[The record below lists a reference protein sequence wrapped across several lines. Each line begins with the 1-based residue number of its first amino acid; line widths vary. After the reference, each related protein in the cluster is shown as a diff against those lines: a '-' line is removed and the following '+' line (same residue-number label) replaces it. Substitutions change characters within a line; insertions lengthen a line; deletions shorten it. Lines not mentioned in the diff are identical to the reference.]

1 MGEPVQVC
9 SAPFLDRNQHD
20 YVDQPSFSNEGDA
33 NHVSP
38 SLSSSGVSSN
48 SDAPEEGDFSDATLR
63 LIDQMLME
71 EDGLED
77 KPCMFQQCLALQ
89 ATERSFYDALGKE
102 YHPPRPPS
110 NRNPEGDY
118 SPHSSSESS
127 NSIGYVD
134 NLVDLSNW
142 LLDREKQDQDFYS
155 EYIFQSI
162 LKSIIPSNESSDG
175 SVESRLVSPLQ
186 ILESSNGSLGEKD
199 ENNREESPN
208 RSREKKTHDRDD
220 IGDSTDGGRGNKQL
234 ASATEESDDQFEMY
248 DKVLL
253 CPGLN
258 PHLHQDSTPCLVHDP
273 DASSAGAD
281 RKLQQNQDEPAKRSN
296 VGGRGRVKK
305 DGNKKEV
312 VDLRTL
318 LSQCTQAVSSADT
331 RNAYDLLSRIKQH
344 SSPYGDGN
352 ERLAHYFANAL
363 EARLAGTGTALYAAS
378 KTKRISAADFVRAYE
393 VFVKACPFNKM
404 SNRYANNSIAT
415 LVQDSPRLHIIDF
428 GILYGFQW
436 PCLIQKLSMRPSGPP
451 RLRITGIDFPQ
462 PGFRPCERIE
472 ETGRRLATY
481 CERFGI
487 PFEFKAIAKKWET
500 INLDDLKIES
510 DEVLVVNCMFRLRNV
525 PDEMMAENCPRDTV
539 LNLVKRINPDMFVHG
554 FINGAYNAPFFVTRF
569 REALFYFSTLFDMY
583 DATASHED
591 EGRRCFEKEVWGRD
605 IMNVIACEGTERV
618 ERPETY
624 KQWQVRN
631 VRAGF
636 RQLPL
641 NQEILKELRTMKKL
655 YYNKNFSV
663 DEDGKWM
670 LQGWKGRIMNA
681 VSCWKPTN
689 ES

>member
-1 MGEPVQVC
+1 
-9 SAPFLDRNQHD
+9 
-20 YVDQPSFSNEGDA
+20 
-33 NHVSP
+33 
-38 SLSSSGVSSN
+38 
-48 SDAPEEGDFSDATLR
+48 
-63 LIDQMLME
+63 
-71 EDGLED
+71 
-77 KPCMFQQCLALQ
+77 
-89 ATERSFYDALGKE
+89 
-102 YHPPRPPS
+102 
-110 NRNPEGDY
+110 
-118 SPHSSSESS
+118 
-127 NSIGYVD
+127 
-134 NLVDLSNW
+134 
-142 LLDREKQDQDFYS
+142 
-155 EYIFQSI
+155 
-162 LKSIIPSNESSDG
+162 
-175 SVESRLVSPLQ
+175 
-186 ILESSNGSLGEKD
+186 
-199 ENNREESPN
+199 
-208 RSREKKTHDRDD
+208 
-220 IGDSTDGGRGNKQL
+220 
-234 ASATEESDDQFEMY
+234 MY

-281 RKLQQNQDEPAKRSN
+281 RKLQQNQDAPPKRSN
-296 VGGRGRVKK
+296 VGGRGHVKK

-318 LSQCTQAVSSADT
+318 LSQCAQAVSSADT

-378 KTKRISAADFVRAYE
+378 KTKRISAADILRAYE

-481 CERFGI
+481 CERFGV
-487 PFEFKAIAKKWET
+487 PFEFEAIAKKWET
-500 INLDDLKIES
+500 INLDDLTIES

-539 LNLVKRINPDMFVHG
+539 LNLIKRINPDMFIHG
-554 FINGAYNAPFFVTRF
+554 FINGAYNASFFVTRF
-569 REALFYFSTLFDMY
+569 REALFYFSTLFDMF
-583 DATASHED
+583 DATVSHED

-641 NQEILKELRTMKKL
+641 NHEILKELRTMKKL

-689 ES
+689 E